1 MIFWS
6 ILVYK
11 KLSAVFN
18 NSDYN
23 NTMINEKHTIK
34 LAFIGGGNMASAISA
49 GLIGRRCAASDVLVI
64 EPNHT
69 TSEKWQQQGVQT
81 ASAPIQQLAQ
91 QQIWVFAV
99 KPQQM
104 KAVVKQCAPFLQ
116 SNTLI
121 ISVAAG
127 IAAKDIAHWL
137 SRNNKPHSKVIR
149 CMPNTP
155 AFIGCG
161 ATGLMA
167 LDGVSADD
175 KEVAEMLF
183 KTVGEFVW
191 VANDQDIDSVTALS
205 GSGPAYVFLFL
216 ESLIQGGIEQGL
228 TAEQAR
234 KLAFATVSGATQLA
248 ALSPLALSQLRD
260 NVTSEGGTTAAAL
273 KVFDEQDFTVI
284 IHKAM
289 QAAKK
294 RAAELADEF
303 SK

>member
-1 MIFWS
+1 
-6 ILVYK
+6 
-11 KLSAVFN
+11 
-18 NSDYN
+18 
-23 NTMINEKHTIK
+23 MINEKHTIK

-64 EPNHT
+64 EPNPT
-69 TSEKWQQQGVQT
+69 TSQKWQQQGVQT
-81 ASAPIQQLAQ
+81 VSAPTEQLAQ
-91 QQIWVFAV
+91 QQIWLFAV

-104 KAVVKQCAPFLQ
+104 KAVVQQCAPFLQ
-116 SNTLI
+116 PNTLI
-121 ISVAAG
+121 ISVVAG

-137 SRNNKPHSKVIR
+137 SHDNKPHSKVIR

-216 ESLIQGGIEQGL
+216 ESLIQGGLEQGL
-228 TAEQAR
+228 TPEQAR

-248 ALSPLALSQLRD
+248 ALSPLPLSELRD

-273 KVFDEQDFTVI
+273 KVFDEHDFTAI
-284 IHKAM
+284 IQKAM
-289 QAAKK
+289 QAAKQ

>member
-1 MIFWS
+1 M
-6 ILVYK
+6 
-11 KLSAVFN
+11 LSVVFIN
-18 NSDYN
+18 YDYN
-23 NTMINEKHTIK
+23 SIMINEKHTIK

-49 GLIGRRCAASDVLVI
+49 GLIGRRCAAEDVLVI
-64 EPNHT
+64 EPNPT
-69 TSEKWQQQGVQT
+69 TSQQWQQQGVQT
-81 ASAPIQQLAQ
+81 TTKPTPQLAQ
-91 QQIWVFAV
+91 QRIWVFAV

-104 KAVVKQCAPFLQ
+104 KEVVQQCLPYLQ
-116 SNTLI
+116 PDTLI

-137 SRNNKPHSKVIR
+137 SHDAQPHTKVIR

-167 LDGVSADD
+167 LDGVSTDD
-175 KEVAEMLF
+175 KSIAEMLF

-191 VANDQDIDSVTALS
+191 VENDQDIDSVTALS

-216 ESLIQGGIEQGL
+216 ESLIQGGIDQGL
-228 TAEQAR
+228 TIEQAR

-248 ALSPLALSQLRD
+248 ALSPLSLSELRA

-273 KVFDEQDFTVI
+273 KVFDQRQFTSVI
-284 IHKAM
+284 YEAM
-289 QAAKK
+289 QAAKQ

>member
-1 MIFWS
+1 MR
-6 ILVYK
+6 Y
-11 KLSAVFN
+11 AVFN
-18 NSDYN
+18 NYDYN

-49 GLIGRRCAASDVLVI
+49 GLIGRRCAADDVLVI
-64 EPNHT
+64 EPNPA
-69 TSEKWQQQGVQT
+69 TSQKWQQQGVQV
-81 ASAPIQQLAQ
+81 AAAPNKQLEQQK
-91 QQIWVFAV
+91 IWVFAV

-104 KAVVKQCAPFLQ
+104 KEVVQQCLPYVQ
-116 SNTLI
+116 PDTLI

-127 IAAKDIAHWL
+127 ITAKDIANWL
-137 SRNNKPHSKVIR
+137 GSDAQPHTKVIR

-167 LDGVSADD
+167 LDGVNADD
-175 KEVAEMLF
+175 KEIAEMLF
-183 KTVGEFVW
+183 KTIGEFVW
-191 VANDQDIDSVTALS
+191 VSSDQDIDSVTALS

-216 ESLIQGGIEQGL
+216 ESLIQGAVDQGL
-228 TAEQAR
+228 SLEQAR

-248 ALSPLALSQLRD
+248 ALSPLSLSELRA

-273 KVFDEQDFTVI
+273 KVFEEQHFTPIV
-284 IHKAM
+284 HQAM
-289 QAAKK
+289 QAAKQ